1 MKKIYLLDCTLR
13 DGGYV
18 NNWNFGNLRIQ
29 GILKLL
35 SESHIEYVECGYL
48 TEQCEPS
55 IDSTKFTSLAAVN
68 AVLPQQTK
76 NPRHAVMIDYGTYC
90 LEDLEDALAYAPVM
104 RVCFH
109 KKDSVE
115 ALAFCERLIQK
126 GYEVFVQPMVS
137 PLYSDAEF
145 MDLIWAINRIRPAAL
160 YIVDSFGSMELCDF
174 QRLLFLTDHN
184 LSHDILLGYHAH
196 NNLQQAY
203 GNAKYM
209 AESKLSHDI
218 ILDASVYG
226 MGRGAGNLYTEMFAS
241 YLNANFGKDYSVER
255 LWDVFD
261 DYLRSIFAERYWGY
275 SMPFY
280 LSARN
285 RCHPNY
291 ATYFSHKGV
300 LSYHLLD
307 QLFASLPADVKN
319 TFSKDAAEHY
329 YAAFLQLHPNG

>member
-18 NNWNFGNLRIQ
+18 NNWDFGESQIR

-35 SESHIEYVECGYL
+35 SESYIEYIECGYL

-55 IDSTKFTSLAAVN
+55 IDSTRFTNLAAVD
-68 AVLPQQTK
+68 AVLPQHKTCQ
-76 NPRHAVMIDYGTYC
+76 RYAVMIDYGTYS
-90 LEDLEDALAYAPVM
+90 LEHLSDASAHAPVM

-115 ALAFCERLIQK
+115 ALTFCELLVQK
-126 GYEVFVQPMVS
+126 GYDVFVQPMVS
-137 PLYSDAEF
+137 PMYSDAEF
-145 MDLIWAINRIRPAAL
+145 IDMIGAINKIRPAAF

-184 LSHDILLGYHAH
+184 LSGDILLGYHAH
-196 NNLQQAY
+196 NNLQQAFE
-203 GNAKYM
+203 NAKYM
-209 AESKLSHDI
+209 VESKLSHDI

-226 MGRGAGNLYTEMFAS
+226 MGRGAGNLYIEMFAS
-241 YLNANFGKDYSVER
+241 YLNANFGKAYNVER

-280 LSARN
+280 LSALN

-291 ATYFSHKGV
+291 AAYFSSKGV

-307 QLFASLPADVKN
+307 QLLAFLPTDVKN
-319 TFSKDAAEHY
+319 TFSKDAADHHY
-329 YAAFLQLHPNG
+329 TAFLQLHPNR